1 MDIKKINF
9 ISKGTLTMSFLRTKK
24 TRPTFGFTLI
34 ELLVVIS
41 IIALL
46 MAILMP
52 ALGKA
57 RKQARYTVCASNQRS
72 IVTATLTYAANNDHS
87 FMKNQLYYRGE
98 WIDYT
103 IPYEWSVTLV
113 DRLLPYIGEDKD
125 VISCPGNN
133 SIYQKPVRPVWDQS
147 GEQRMWATSLL
158 YLPGLYDPQDPEGWN
173 DRNPKAAL
181 PKVEK
186 NDSDALITT
195 DWNIYNANEG
205 WGNVNHAEGGS
216 KFGSIETSSGDYRL
230 EDILRAIEGAN
241 RGYIDGHVE
250 RVDPEVMGTDNKPVM
265 SDEGRKGH
273 YSHSSGNSRPYFW

>member
-1 MDIKKINF
+1 MPF
-9 ISKGTLTMSFLRTKK
+9 ISTKN

-52 ALGKA
+52 ALSKA

-186 NDSDALITT
+186 NDSDALITA
-195 DWNIYNANEG
+195 DWNIFNKQEG

-216 KFGSIETSSGDYRL
+216 KFGSIETSSGNYRL
-230 EDILRAIEGAN
+230 EDILDAMEGGN
-241 RGYIDGHVE
+241 RGYVDGHVE
-250 RVDPEVMGTDNKPVM
+250 KVDPEVMGKNDMPVT
-265 SDEGRKGH
+265 SEEGRDGH
-273 YSHSSGNSRPYFW
+273 YSHASGNSRPYFW